1 MNEYHKKSSLSSWN
15 LKIWRFTFITFVKQA
30 TRRKVE
36 KPSVKCSKIKT
47 KNVIRSNYVMLYCRI
62 IISLYSV
69 FISFLILVKRKQPN
83 MNLSTH
89 SNTQPGSPCEMKR
102 VDPHIPLH
110 GALLLLSTCQP
121 LGGGG
126 NITWLLFNVL
136 CKSCGEITQARS
148 PLFVT
153 DGKPFQR
160 DYDAL
165 DLLSF
170 SFLLKPRYQLSVSW
184 ALDCLDRGARLD
196 SPLTREWIKFP
207 VMTSLSLPF
216 TAIRQ

>member
-1 MNEYHKKSSLSSWN
+1 M
-15 LKIWRFTFITFVKQA
+15 Q
-30 TRRKVE
+30 
-36 KPSVKCSKIKT
+36 
-47 KNVIRSNYVMLYCRI
+47 YCRI
-62 IISLYSV
+62 IIFL
-69 FISFLILVKRKQPN
+69 FLCLHIISDPHKEKLSTNV
-83 MNLSTH
+83 NLSTH
-89 SNTQPGSPCEMKR
+89 SNTQPGFSCEMKR
-102 VDPHIPLH
+102 VDPHIPLYN
-110 GALLLLSTCQP
+110 ALLLLATCQP
-121 LGGGG
+121 LWGRG

-165 DLLSF
+165 DLLSS

-184 ALDCLDRGARLD
+184 ALDCLDRGARLC
-196 SPLTREWIKFP
+196 SPLTREWMKFP

-216 TAIRQ
+216 TAIGQ